1 MDSLKFKDILYN
13 TIIPSTLSDEETIK
27 KVEPLS
33 EYLKKNIPAKLYRF
47 RGCNERNLEAFY
59 KEQIWVSTPDTMNDG
74 FDSRLFYNK
83 QEVFKWIEEI
93 NNPDFLN
100 TILETIE
107 KMIKNNC
114 LPPYLQNY
122 TDLQKACFCFTQ
134 ATEEQRKKI
143 ATEFQNFVKESINN
157 SLPLVSTI
165 AQQTIK
171 FCCLSENINS
181 TAMWGLYSNDET
193 GFALA
198 YDLRG
203 NLLLPLE
210 NGKIKNCSIYPIIY
224 GKERFKVPTNYIQF
238 LLYSRLM
245 SICLDKMGLSNHPI
259 KNLLL
264 SCNVCPDIT
273 VPTKIALHKSSE
285 WKYEKEWRLFYPSC
299 GEQNYF
305 LTKHE
310 FFIKAPVA
318 IYLGRRISHI
328 YEKILKDIA
337 KEKNIPVY
345 KMYLND
351 EKATY
356 KLHYRKIK

>member
-1 MDSLKFKDILYN
+1 MFILVAA
-13 TIIPSTLSDEETIK
+13 TDPVFSITKHIK
-27 KVEPLS
+27 P
-33 EYLKKNIPAKLYRF
+33 
-47 RGCNERNLEAFY
+47 
-59 KEQIWVSTPDTMNDG
+59 
-74 FDSRLFYNK
+74 
-83 QEVFKWIEEI
+83 
-93 NNPDFLN
+93 
-100 TILETIE
+100 
-107 KMIKNNC
+107 
-114 LPPYLQNY
+114 
-122 TDLQKACFCFTQ
+122 CFCFTQ

-224 GKERFKVPTNYIQF
+224 CKERFKVPTNYIQF

-337 KEKNIPVY
+337 NLACRIRFFRYAKKKPERAAGISQVITKVENLTLHGIWWCRISCFKQ
-345 KMYLND
+345 KMG
-351 EKATY
+351 E
-356 KLHYRKIK
+356 